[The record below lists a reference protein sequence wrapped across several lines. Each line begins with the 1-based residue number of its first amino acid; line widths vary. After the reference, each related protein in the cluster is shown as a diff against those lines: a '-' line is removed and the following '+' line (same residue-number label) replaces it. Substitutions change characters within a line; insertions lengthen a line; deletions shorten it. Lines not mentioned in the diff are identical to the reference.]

1 MTIRLTRRAALA
13 AGAAFA
19 VPAFGRPPARV
30 KIAMVGDSTMA
41 SYPKPPDDRPDLT
54 GWGQVFGERFT
65 DRVEVVNHAASG
77 RSTRSFM
84 AEGRWRRVLAETP
97 AWLFVQFGHN
107 DQKDRTLAPDGGF
120 REYLVRYVDEAVA
133 ANARPVLVTPVARRT
148 FTNGRATTSLTPF
161 ADAVLAVARE
171 KRVPAIDL
179 HRLAFDLFDRL
190 GDAGS
195 ADLTASATDR
205 THFSRKGA
213 VTVAGLVA
221 GALPAAVPELAAL
234 LRKD

>member
-1 MTIRLTRRAALA
+1 MTTRITRRAALA
-13 AGAAFA
+13 AGAALA
-19 VPAFGRPPARV
+19 VPALGRPPARV
-30 KIAMVGDSTMA
+30 TIAMVGDSTMA

-84 AEGRWRRVLAETP
+84 AEGRWRRVLAESP
-97 AWLFVQFGHN
+97 AWVFVQFGHN

-120 REYLVRYVDEAVA
+120 REHLVRYIDEAAA
-133 ANARPVLVTPVARRT
+133 ANARVVLVTPVARRT
-148 FTNGRATTSLTPF
+148 FANGRATTSLTPF

-171 KRVPAIDL
+171 KRAPAIDL

-213 VTVAGLVA
+213 VMVVGLVA

-234 LRKD
+234 LKKG

>member
-1 MTIRLTRRAALA
+1 MPPSRQGEPYVKACWNIGDDDAVGVAESSGA
-13 AGAAFA
+13 EDAAF
-19 VPAFGRPPARV
+19 
-30 KIAMVGDSTMA
+30 
-41 SYPKPPDDRPDLT
+41 DD
-54 GWGQVFGERFT
+54 
-65 DRVEVVNHAASG
+65 
-77 RSTRSFM
+77 
-84 AEGRWRRVLAETP
+84 
-97 AWLFVQFGHN
+97 
-107 DQKDRTLAPDGGF
+107 
-120 REYLVRYVDEAVA
+120 VDEAVA